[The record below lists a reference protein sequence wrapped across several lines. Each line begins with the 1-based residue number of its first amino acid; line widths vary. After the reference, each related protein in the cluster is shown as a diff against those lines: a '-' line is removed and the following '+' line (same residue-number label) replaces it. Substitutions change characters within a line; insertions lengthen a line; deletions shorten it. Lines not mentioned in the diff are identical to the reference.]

1 MSFIESSSDLR
12 ELKICILNSIVYFN
26 SQELWKP
33 STQIFQSVLFIWF
46 LIMAGLLTLFTYRH
60 WQLYYRKVWIE
71 EVEPTGVIPLTSNA
85 ERLRQSDLS
94 RTINNNL
101 PGNNNDH
108 SNSNSNT
115 GNNISQASLQRLNI
129 RAETGELETRMYIVG
144 RHRLDHFQKWGT
156 M

>member
-1 MSFIESSSDLR
+1 
-12 ELKICILNSIVYFN
+12 
-26 SQELWKP
+26 
-33 STQIFQSVLFIWF
+33 
-46 LIMAGLLTLFTYRH
+46 MAGLLTLFTYRH

-71 EVEPTGVIPLTSNA
+71 EVEPTGVIPLASNA

-108 SNSNSNT
+108 NNSNT

-129 RAETGELETRMYIVG
+129 RAETGELETRMYKVG
-144 RHRLDHFQKWGT
+144 RHRLDFFQK
-156 M
+156 